1 MSLGKKSNLPEGELM
16 YLRIKT
22 KDQDDKEVIPAVFTV
37 SKKNQESNKWETVP
51 KTESAVSGDLFR
63 IDLGKGVYQEKEY
76 KTVKIYLRDNKENE
90 IYVLDLRYNLLS
102 RNLFNSLVNLTSFN
116 GISISLYKTKGKKP
130 ENKDKEFSAISIW
143 QDDAIVKGKF
153 RSEEM
158 PKAEEVKNS
167 KGVVLQ
173 RDFSALD
180 DFLEKELAELKVKL
194 EKAKTPTTIETHET
208 VSIEDA
214 TDEDGDDKKIPF

>member
-90 IYVLDLRYNLLS
+90 IYILDLRYNLLS

-116 GISISLYKTKGKKP
+116 GVSISLYKTKGKKP
-130 ENKDKEFSAISIW
+130 ENKDKEFSAIAIW
-143 QDDAIVKGKF
+143 QGDAIVKGKF
-153 RSEEM
+153 RSEEL
-158 PKAEEVKNS
+158 PKPEEVKNS

-180 DFLEKELAELKVKL
+180 DFLEVQLKELKAKL
-194 EKAKTPTTIETHET
+194 ENTKAPVADEINK
-208 VSIEDA
+208 VSSTEGISEEED
-214 TDEDGDDKKIPF
+214 DSKIPF